1 MLLKNGEEA
10 PFTILPNL
18 DRFKVRL
25 QLRDIRATV
34 LKSTVNAAFTAA
46 REARA
51 CAVDLRGRS

>member
-1 MLLKNGEEA
+1 MLLKNGEAA

-25 QLRDIRATV
+25 QLRDIRAMM
-34 LKSTVNAAFTAA
+34 LKSTVKAAFTAA
-46 REARA
+46 REARV